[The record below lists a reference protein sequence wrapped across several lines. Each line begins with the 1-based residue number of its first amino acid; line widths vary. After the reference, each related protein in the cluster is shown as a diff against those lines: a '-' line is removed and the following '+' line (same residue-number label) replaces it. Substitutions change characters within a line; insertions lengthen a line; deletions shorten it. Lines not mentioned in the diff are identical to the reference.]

1 MNRIL
6 KMPLG
11 LEVKR
16 VSYQLGVMIDLKDV
30 PIPEWCL
37 NLCLLQFGLVDSLVF
52 LVGKRKLKIE
62 LGDIADS
69 RSANVLLAPNE
80 VQIRVDPAEF
90 ECWLDFF
97 FTYYRDGVA
106 QVDHID
112 VEALL
117 IGDQPE
123 DIYVTFTV
131 KDAVPPMSAEE
142 ARKIL
147 DSYS

>member
-1 MNRIL
+1 
-6 KMPLG
+6 MPIG

-37 NLCLLQFGLVDSLVF
+37 DLCLLKFGLVDALVF

-62 LGDIADS
+62 VDNIADS
-69 RSANVLLAPNE
+69 RSANVSLAPNE
-80 VQIRVDPAEF
+80 VHIRVDPAEL

-97 FTYYRDGVA
+97 LKYYRDGVA
-106 QVDHID
+106 QVRHID

-131 KDAVPPMSAEE
+131 KDAVAPMSAEE